1 MFADGHIHRGGA
13 MGYWSE
19 MAGIL
24 LLSISLDHG
33 GDQRGAGALA
43 QQLQSAVCC
52 EFVVEKVSL
61 PLGVGPPGVEFI
73 ALGDENPTLFE
84 GLHRGE
90 EALAFIGVD

>member
-1 MFADGHIHRGGA
+1 MAYRG
-13 MGYWSE
+13 E

-33 GDQRGAGALA
+33 GDQRGAGALV

-52 EFVVEKVSL
+52 ESVVEKVCF
-61 PLGVGPPGVEFI
+61 PLGVWPPSLEFI

-90 EALAFIGVD
+90 EAFAFIGVD